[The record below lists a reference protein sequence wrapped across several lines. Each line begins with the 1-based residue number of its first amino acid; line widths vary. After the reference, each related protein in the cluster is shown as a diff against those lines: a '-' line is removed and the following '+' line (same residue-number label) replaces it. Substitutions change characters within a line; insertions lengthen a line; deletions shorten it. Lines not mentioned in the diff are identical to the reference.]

1 MNYLDDFVCELQSD
15 EFIPDEYEYE
25 YYWDEMEADS

>member
-15 EFIPDEYEYE
+15 EFIPDEYEY
-25 YYWDEMEADS
+25 WDEMEVDS

>member
-15 EFIPDEYEYE
+15 EFIPDEYEY
-25 YYWDEMEADS
+25 YWDEMEVDS